1 MLLIDRPASGCAPV
15 HSLRSRRST
24 VRHVVRHSLEML
36 VAMLIGM
43 VVLGLVQQLVW
54 PSLNFYSAVGVL
66 VIATDMS
73 ISMGAWM
80 RLRGHSWRGI
90 AEMSAS
96 MYAPFIVLLVPYW
109 TGVVSGAELM
119 AWGHVLMLPAM
130 ALVMYLRRA
139 EYLGRAPQHASGE
152 ACETC

>member
-1 MLLIDRPASGCAPV
+1 MLLIDRTASERVPV
-15 HSLRSRRST
+15 PSLRSRRST
-24 VRHVVRHSLEML
+24 AWHLVRQNLEMV

-43 VVLGLVQQLVW
+43 VALGLLQQLAW
-54 PSLNFYSAVGVL
+54 QSLNFYSDVGVL
-66 VIATDMS
+66 VIATDMA

-109 TGVVSGAELM
+109 TGAIRGAELM
-119 AWGHVLMLPAM
+119 AWGHLLMLPAV

-139 EYLGRAPQHASGE
+139 EYLH
-152 ACETC
+152 

>member
-1 MLLIDRPASGCAPV
+1 MLLIDRTASRCSSAP
-15 HSLRSRRST
+15 SLRSRRST
-24 VRHVVRHSLEML
+24 VRHLVRHSLEML

-54 PSLNFYSAVGVL
+54 PSLNYYSAVGVL

-73 ISMGAWM
+73 IIMGAWM
-80 RLRGHSWRGI
+80 RVRSHSWRGI

-109 TGVVSGAELM
+109 TGALSGAELV

-130 ALVMYLRRA
+130 ALAMYLRRP
-139 EYLGRAPQHASGE
+139 EYLH
-152 ACETC
+152 

>member
-1 MLLIDRPASGCAPV
+1 MLLIDRTASERVPV
-15 HSLRSRRST
+15 PSLRSRRST
-24 VRHVVRHSLEML
+24 AWHLVRQNLEMV

-43 VVLGLVQQLVW
+43 VALGLLQQLAW
-54 PSLNFYSAVGVL
+54 PSLNFYSDVGVL
-66 VIATDMS
+66 VIATDMA

-109 TGVVSGAELM
+109 TGAISGAELM
-119 AWGHVLMLPAM
+119 AWGHLLMLPAV

-139 EYLGRAPQHASGE
+139 EYLH
-152 ACETC
+152 

>member
-1 MLLIDRPASGCAPV
+1 MLLIDRTASGRVPV
-15 HSLRSRRST
+15 PSLRSRRST
-24 VRHVVRHSLEML
+24 AWHLVRQNLEMV

-43 VVLGLVQQLVW
+43 VALVLLQRLAW
-54 PSLNFYSAVGVL
+54 PSLNFYSDVGVL
-66 VIATDMS
+66 VIATDMA

-109 TGVVSGAELM
+109 TGAISGAELM
-119 AWGHVLMLPAM
+119 AWGHLLMLPAV

-139 EYLGRAPQHASGE
+139 EYLH
-152 ACETC
+152 